1 MTEFSQKVTKSGL
14 DDDTVSIQ
22 AADGDTL
29 EVSRYKARSLV
40 LAFAEQVD
48 EELSEEMMENK
59 EKVTDLA
66 NLVGNNGY
74 LNEDERRELERK
86 NYLRAGRY
94 EAFQDSSTIL
104 FKAIDA
110 FFEGGGDFLNEG

>member
-1 MTEFSQKVTKSGL
+1 MTEFSQKMTETSL

-22 AADGDTL
+22 VADGETL
-29 EVSRYKARSLV
+29 EVPRYKARSLV
-40 LAFAEQVD
+40 LAFAEQVE

-66 NLVGNNGY
+66 NIVGNNGN

-104 FKAIDA
+104 FRAMDA
-110 FFEGGGDFLNEG
+110 FFEEGGDFLNEG